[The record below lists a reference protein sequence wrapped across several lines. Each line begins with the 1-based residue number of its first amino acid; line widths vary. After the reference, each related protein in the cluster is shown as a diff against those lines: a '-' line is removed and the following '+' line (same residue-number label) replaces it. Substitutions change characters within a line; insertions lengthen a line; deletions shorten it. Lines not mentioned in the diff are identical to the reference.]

1 MIKYYF
7 VDILQDTLV
16 VPQQQNRTLP
26 TINVRKPDID
36 LERAD
41 DIIRQ
46 FEQREQEIIQSQ
58 QAAKKPRVI
67 PVEPIEAPTVE
78 VDTLPLKDTVSITT
92 IVPSHE
98 NSGFSSEARPVG
110 SLSSVTFFIICG
122 WALLVFIKYYFRKN
136 LLETIQ
142 SIFSYRQAM
151 RMYEERRESDRQADF
166 LSNIL
171 FIWIAGIFISMVVHF
186 FGPGPLWNNH
196 ILSVLFFSVVTGLLY
211 ILKALLWNIL
221 GFIFMV
227 QAFSRIYIYN
237 MFLFNRNTGLLIFP
251 LVTVI
256 PFVSDEIMPIV
267 IYSVIV
273 AVAIS
278 YIFKLLRIIQIIS
291 GLNISVFYFILY
303 LCALEILPLLLL
315 AKCCKMLW
323 EFNLFL

>member
-1 MIKYYF
+1 MNIEIF
-7 VDILQDTLV
+7 SEVLQDTLV
-16 VPQQQNRTLP
+16 LPQQQNRTLP
-26 TINVRKPDID
+26 AINVQKPKID

-41 DIIRQ
+41 EIIRQ

-58 QAAKKPRVI
+58 QAVKKPSAK

-98 NSGFSSEARPVG
+98 NGFSSEARPVG

-142 SIFSYRQAM
+142 SFYSYRQAM

-227 QAFSRIYIYN
+227 QTFSKIYIYN

-256 PFVSDEIMPIV
+256 PFISGEIMPYI
-267 IYSVIV
+267 IYSVII
-273 AVAIS
+273 AYALS
-278 YIFKLLRIIQIIS
+278 FIFKLLRIFQIIY

-303 LCALEILPLLLL
+303 LCSLEILPLLLL